1 MALTNDD
8 DDGAVDD
15 FDDTSTDELP
25 GYLDDGDFQ

>member
-8 DDGAVDD
+8 EAVDD